1 MEDCHAEDFTYITM
15 MEYDEPFPKTV
26 LFGEDIIKDNL
37 AEVVSKA
44 GLKQLHISETEKYS
58 YVTFFV

>member
-1 MEDCHAEDFTYITM
+1 M

-26 LFGEDIIKDNL
+26 LFGEEVIKDNL
-37 AEVVSKA
+37 AEVVSNA

-58 YVTFFV
+58 LCHFFV